1 MTISDEK
8 LSAFLDAELPENE
21 MEFIREH
28 ISEDET
34 LAKRLAQLAM
44 VDAQIAQHY
53 SAIDARPLPDAIAN
67 LLASAPT
74 DVAPDVA
81 TPDVTTPD
89 VATPDVVTPISSATI
104 IPFPLWKKVQ
114 RGLQQ
119 HAAVAACTALVLG
132 FGLAQLLP
140 GTQDSSRGDWN
151 AIAAALDTAASGTE
165 HKLADDKRIKPR
177 LTFINQQGAYCR
189 QFRVSDLHS
198 SSETI
203 ACRIGDNWEPSVTI
217 YTQGISPEGDYQT
230 ATNDAAVLDQALD
243 NMMHGDAFD
252 AQAESTIIQR
262 GWKND

>member
-1 MTISDEK
+1 MTVSDEK

-21 MEFIREH
+21 MEFIREQ

-34 LAKRLAQLAM
+34 LANRLAELAM

-53 SAIDARPLPDAIAN
+53 SAIDACPLPDAIAN

-74 DVAPDVA
+74 DVAR
-81 TPDVTTPD
+81 DVTTPD
-89 VATPDVVTPISSATI
+89 VATPISSATI

-140 GTQDSSRGDWN
+140 GSQDSSLRDWN
-151 AIAAALDTAASGTE
+151 AIAAALDTAASGSE
-165 HKLADDKRIKPR
+165 HKLVDDKRIKPR

-252 AQAESTIIQR
+252 AQAESSIIQR

>member
-8 LSAFLDAELPENE
+8 LSAFLDAELPDSE
-21 MEFIREH
+21 MESIRQQ

-34 LAKRLAQLAM
+34 LANRLAELAL

-53 SAIDARPLPDAIAN
+53 SAIDAHPLPDAIAN
-67 LLASAPT
+67 LLASAP
-74 DVAPDVA
+74 
-81 TPDVTTPD
+81 
-89 VATPDVVTPISSATI
+89 DVVTPTVTTADVVTPTPSATI

-140 GTQDSSRGDWN
+140 GSQSSTLGDWN
-151 AIAAALDTAASGTE
+151 AIAAALDTTASGTAQT
-165 HKLADDKRIKPR
+165 LADDKHIKPR
-177 LTFINQQGAYCR
+177 LTFVNEQGNYCR
-189 QFRVSDLHS
+189 QFLVSDVHS
-198 SSETI
+198 STETI
-203 ACRIGDNWEPSVTI
+203 ACRIGDKWEPNITVYAQEGSR
-217 YTQGISPEGDYQT
+217 EGDYQT
-230 ATNDAAVLDQALD
+230 ATNSASVLDQVLD

>member
-8 LSAFLDAELPENE
+8 LSAFIDAELPDSQ
-21 MEFIREH
+21 MESIRQQ

-34 LAKRLAQLAM
+34 LANRLAELAL
-44 VDAQIAQHY
+44 VDEQIAQHY
-53 SAIDARPLPDAIAN
+53 SAIDTRPLPDAIAN
-67 LLASAPT
+67 LLAA
-74 DVAPDVA
+74 APDDA
-81 TPDVTTPD
+81 TVGVVTPTVTT
-89 VATPDVVTPISSATI
+89 ADVVTPTPSATI

-140 GTQDSSRGDWN
+140 GSQSSTWGDWN
-151 AIAAALDTAASGTE
+151 AIAAALDTTASGTTQT
-165 HKLADDKRIKPR
+165 LADDKHIKPR
-177 LTFINQQGAYCR
+177 LTFVNEQGNYCR
-189 QFRVSDLHS
+189 QFLVSDVHS
-198 SSETI
+198 STETI
-203 ACRIGDNWEPSVTI
+203 ACRIGDKWEPNITV
-217 YTQGISPEGDYQT
+217 YAQGGSREGDYQT
-230 ATNDAAVLDQALD
+230 ATNSASVLDQALD

>member
-1 MTISDEK
+1 MTVSDEK

-21 MEFIREH
+21 MEFIREQ

-34 LAKRLAQLAM
+34 LANRLAELAM

-53 SAIDARPLPDAIAN
+53 STIDARPLPDAIAK
-67 LLASAPT
+67 LLAAAPEI
-74 DVAPDVA
+74 A
-81 TPDVTTPD
+81 TPD
-89 VATPDVVTPISSATI
+89 VATPDVETPDVETNVSATI

-140 GTQDSSRGDWN
+140 GNQDPSMGDWN
-151 AIAAALDTAASGTE
+151 AIAAALNATASGTE
-165 HKLADDKRIKPR
+165 YTLADDKRIKPR
-177 LTFINQQGAYCR
+177 LTFVNKQGHFCR
-189 QFRVSDLHS
+189 QFRVSDLQS

-203 ACRIGDNWEPSVTI
+203 ACRIGENWEPSVTI
-217 YTQGISPEGDYQT
+217 YKQGISPEGDYQT
-230 ATNDAAVLDQALD
+230 ATNDAAVFDQALD

-252 AQAESTIIQR
+252 AQTESTIIQR

>member
-1 MTISDEK
+1 MTVSDEK

-21 MEFIREH
+21 MEFIREQ

-34 LAKRLAQLAM
+34 LANRLAELAM

-74 DVAPDVA
+74 DVA
-81 TPDVTTPD
+81 PD

-165 HKLADDKRIKPR
+165 HKLANDKRIKPR

-230 ATNDAAVLDQALD
+230 ATNDASVLDQALD
-243 NMMHGDAFD
+243 TIMHGDAFD
-252 AQAESTIIQR
+252 AQAESAIIER

>member
-1 MTISDEK
+1 MTVSDEK

-21 MEFIREH
+21 MEFIREQ

-34 LAKRLAQLAM
+34 LANRLAELAM

-53 SAIDARPLPDAIAN
+53 SAIDARPLPDAVAN

-74 DVAPDVA
+74 DVAR
-81 TPDVTTPD
+81 DVTTP
-89 VATPDVVTPISSATI
+89 VSSATI

-132 FGLAQLLP
+132 FGFAQLLP
-140 GTQDSSRGDWN
+140 GTQDSSQGDWN

-165 HKLADDKRIKPR
+165 HKLTDDKRIKPR
-177 LTFINQQGAYCR
+177 LTFINEQGAYCR

-217 YTQGISPEGDYQT
+217 HTQGVSPEGDYQT
-230 ATNDAAVLDQALD
+230 ATNSAAVLDQALD

>member
-21 MEFIREH
+21 MELIREQ

-34 LAKRLAQLAM
+34 LANRLAELAM

-53 SAIDARPLPDAIAN
+53 SAIDARPLPDAIAK

-74 DVAPDVA
+74 DVA

-89 VATPDVVTPISSATI
+89 VATPVSATI

-132 FGLAQLLP
+132 FGFAQLLP
-140 GTQDSSRGDWN
+140 GNQDSSLGDWN
-151 AIAAALDTAASGTE
+151 AIAAALNTTASGIE
-165 HKLADDKRIKPR
+165 YKLADDKRIKPR
-177 LTFINQQGAYCR
+177 LTFVNEQGHYCR
-189 QFRVSDLHS
+189 QFRVSDLQS

-203 ACRIGDNWEPSVTI
+203 ACRIGDKWEPNITI
-217 YTQGISPEGDYQT
+217 HTQGASPEGDYQT
-230 ATNDAAVLDQALD
+230 ATNSAAVLDQALD
-243 NMMHGDAFD
+243 SMMHGEAFD
-252 AQAESTIIQR
+252 AQAESTLIQR

>member
-1 MTISDEK
+1 MTVSDEK

-21 MEFIREH
+21 MEFIREQ

-34 LAKRLAQLAM
+34 LANRLAELAM

-74 DVAPDVA
+74 DVARDVA
-81 TPDVTTPD
+81 
-89 VATPDVVTPISSATI
+89 TPISSATI

-165 HKLADDKRIKPR
+165 HKLANDKRIKPR

-230 ATNDAAVLDQALD
+230 ATNDASVLDQALD
-243 NMMHGDAFD
+243 TMMHGDAFD
-252 AQAESTIIQR
+252 AQAESAIIER